1 MNLLWVRASALSSM
15 QLPARVSGALSRPQ
29 NRMSPMSLHSKMRR
43 LKALEIAWTAVNSAL
58 VALPI
63 GAILLHVYGPDIR
76 ASVTVGM
83 RAAIVGKFVTV
94 FEQAIFTVLSCIV
107 VCILS
112 VLRGFHKRRGFG
124 ILLWPALAILCLS
137 MLLDNKMGTVGADS
151 LTEILSTNLREA
163 TAYVIQA
170 LSTMNIS
177 GKQLTVA
184 LSPAALYGFLALLG
198 RISGLRPKLTCLV
211 FSLAVSA
218 GALVVLFSR
227 ETLCLVSAYR
237 DTQLIQQRLILA
249 TRTELT
255 HFTRQRSGPRLVVY
269 IGESTNRELYRAL
282 AARIETR
289 PFSDN
294 VIPFEQVI
302 SPHSHT
308 TPSLLRDLSI
318 SDDPFLDQLKYDTEL
333 FRPNLVSILNHE
345 GISTDW
351 YSNQASDEWTAK
363 LFGSQAG
370 RQYFGTQA
378 RRSSFTGYPKP
389 DSEWLPRLLHAV
401 HASQPTALFFH
412 SYAGHFPYCENL
424 PTGSPAVPPDPRT
437 TLPFTAGFGDLPIF
451 NRQRHLDDINCY
463 DRALDY
469 IAANLD
475 SVMQE
480 MWTVAE
486 PMVLVY
492 FSDHGE
498 DVLDGTGHESGSP
511 SSRKIEV
518 PLVVFF
524 NAAARNQYGRE
535 FEAARANRDTRYSLA
550 WISDSLVDISGLV
563 YKRNLLSIFHRLDQT
578 PDRYSS
584 LRVYH
589 GQRSVI
595 VVDGDREA
603 RGIAALAEI
612 DLYEKRRLIHSLPGE
627 LQNRICAHR
636 ADSWMKFN
644 EASQVF
650 PCIEIDLVLDT
661 TAQRVYVFHPPKANN
676 YLTLKDLISH
686 QSASWSKLWLDT
698 KNLDKSNADF
708 YLQYLNQLFASAN
721 RSGILIETSLGAYDD
736 TQLRGR
742 LAAFRNSGYGLSY
755 YLPTQDGI
763 RCSQSPAAPGCAE
776 FTDHVAAIISSL
788 PYNSLSFDVRA
799 KHCAKAIQG
808 RRNIQLN
815 TWDANLKQVGEIDLE
830 LLREVNMYLVPY
842 HTRFD
847 Y

>member
-1 MNLLWVRASALSSM
+1 MNLHWVRASSFPST
-15 QLPARVSGALSRPQ
+15 QLTATLSGALTGPQ
-29 NRMSPMSLHSKMRR
+29 NRTSPVSLHSKTRR
-43 LKALEIAWTAVNSAL
+43 PKALETAWTAANCAL

-83 RAAIVGKFVTV
+83 RAAIVSKLVTV
-94 FEQAIFTVLSCIV
+94 FEQAIYTVLSCIV
-107 VCILS
+107 VCALS
-112 VLRGFHKRRGFG
+112 VLRGFHKRCGYGF
-124 ILLWPALAILCLS
+124 LLWPALAILCLS

-163 TAYVIQA
+163 AAYVLQT
-170 LSTMNIS
+170 LSTINIS
-177 GKQLTVA
+177 GKQLAVA
-184 LSPAALYGFLALLG
+184 LSPAAFYGFLALLG
-198 RISGLRPKLTCLV
+198 RVSGLRPKLTCLV

-227 ETLCLVSAYR
+227 ETLYMVSAYR
-237 DTQLIQQRLILA
+237 DTQVIQQRLIQA
-249 TRTELT
+249 TRTELN

-282 AARIETR
+282 NARIETR
-289 PFSDN
+289 SFKDN
-294 VIPFEQVI
+294 VVLFEQVI

-308 TPSLLRDLSI
+308 TSSLLRDLSI
-318 SDDPFLDQLKYDTEL
+318 SDDPFLDQLTYDTEL
-333 FRPNLVSILNHE
+333 FRPNLLSILNHE
-345 GISTDW
+345 GVSTEW
-351 YSNQASDEWTAK
+351 YSNQASDEWTAR

-370 RQYFGTQA
+370 RQYFRPQA
-378 RRSSFTGYPKP
+378 RRSSFTGYHKP

-401 HASQPTALFFH
+401 HASQPATLFFH

-424 PTGSPAVPPDPRT
+424 PAGSPTVPPDIRT
-437 TLPFTAGFGDLPIF
+437 TLPFTAAFGDLPIF
-451 NRQRHLDDINCY
+451 NRQRHREDINCY

-511 SSRKIEV
+511 SYRKIEV

-524 NAAARNQYGRE
+524 NAAARNQYERE

-595 VVDGDREA
+595 AVDGDREA
-603 RGIAALAEI
+603 RGIAALTKI
-612 DLYEKRRLIHSLPGE
+612 DLYDKRRLIHSLSGE

-644 EASQVF
+644 EALQVF
-650 PCIEIDLVLDT
+650 PCIELDLVLDT
-661 TAQRVYVFHPPKANN
+661 SAQQVYVFHPPKANN

-686 QSASWSKLWLDT
+686 QSASRSKLWLDT

-708 YLQYLNQLFASAN
+708 YLQYLNQLFAPAN
-721 RSGILIETSLGAYDD
+721 RSGILIETSLGTYDD
-736 TQLRGR
+736 TLLRSV
-742 LAAFRNSGYGLSY
+742 LATFRNSGYGLSY
-755 YLPTQDGI
+755 YLPTEDGI
-763 RCSQSPAAPGCAE
+763 RCSQSPAAHGCAE
-776 FTDHVAAIISSL
+776 FTDHVVAIISSL

-799 KHCAKAIQG
+799 KRCAKAIQSQ
-808 RRNIQLN
+808 RNIQLN
-815 TWDANLKQVGEIDLE
+815 TWDADLRQVDKIDFE
-830 LLREVNMYLVPY
+830 LLREVNMYLLPY

>member
-1 MNLLWVRASALSSM
+1 MNLHWVRASSFPTT
-15 QLPARVSGALSRPQ
+15 QLTATVCGAPAGAHDHTRPV
-29 NRMSPMSLHSKMRR
+29 SLHSKTRR
-43 LKALEIAWTAVNSAL
+43 LKTLGIAWMAVNCAL

-63 GAILLHVYGPDIR
+63 GAILLHIYSPDIK

-83 RAAIVGKFVTV
+83 RAAIVSKIVTV
-94 FEQAIFTVLSCIV
+94 FEQAIYTVLSCIV
-107 VCILS
+107 VCTLC
-112 VLRGFHKRRGFG
+112 VLRGFHKTRRYG
-124 ILLWPALAILCLS
+124 ILLWPALVILCLS
-137 MLLDNKMGTVGADS
+137 ILLDNKLGTVGADS
-151 LTEILSTNLREA
+151 LAEILSTNLREA
-163 TAYVIQA
+163 AAYVVQA
-170 LSTMNIS
+170 LSTTNIS
-177 GKQLTVA
+177 GKQLAVA

-198 RISGLRPKLTCLV
+198 TISGLRPKPACLF

-218 GALVVLFSR
+218 GALVVFFSR
-227 ETLCLVSAYR
+227 ETSCLMSAYR
-237 DTQLIQQRLILA
+237 DTQLIQQRLTQA
-249 TRTELT
+249 TRSELN
-255 HFTRQRSGPRLVVY
+255 HFTRQRSGPRLFVY

-289 PFSDN
+289 PFKDN
-294 VIPFEQVI
+294 AVFFEQVI

-333 FRPNLVSILNHE
+333 FRPNLLSILSHE
-345 GISTDW
+345 GISTEW
-351 YSNQASDEWTAK
+351 YSNQASDEWTAR

-370 RQYFGTQA
+370 KQYFRTHA
-378 RRSSFTGYPKP
+378 RRSSFTGYHKP
-389 DSEWLPRLLHAV
+389 DSEWLPRLLQAV
-401 HASQPTALFFH
+401 HASQPATLFFH

-424 PTGSPAVPPDPRT
+424 PMGSPAVPPDLTT
-437 TLPFTAGFGDLPIF
+437 TLPFTAAFGDLPIF
-451 NRQRHLDDINCY
+451 NRQRHREDINCY

-480 MWTVAE
+480 MWTLAE

-511 SSRKIEV
+511 SYRKIEV

-535 FEAARANRDTRYSLA
+535 FEAAKANRSTRYSLA
-550 WISDSLVDISGLV
+550 WISDSLADISGLEIG
-563 YKRNLLSIFHRLDQT
+563 RALLSIFHRLDHT

-584 LRVYH
+584 LLVYH

-595 VVDGDREA
+595 AVDGDREA

-612 DLYEKRRLIHSLPGE
+612 DRYEKRRLIHSLPGE
-627 LQNRICAHR
+627 SQDRICAHR

-644 EASQVF
+644 EALQVF

-661 TAQRVYVFHPPKANN
+661 SAQQVYVFHPPKANN

-698 KNLDKSNADF
+698 KNLDKSNAEF
-708 YLQYLNQLFASAN
+708 YLQYLNQEFAPAK
-721 RSGILIETSLGAYDD
+721 RPGILIETSLGAYDD
-736 TQLRGR
+736 AQLRSL
-742 LAAFRNSGYGLSY
+742 LANFRNSGYGLSY
-755 YLPTQDGI
+755 YLPTEDGI
-763 RCSQSPAAPGCAE
+763 RCSQSPAGPGCAE
-776 FTDHVAAIISSL
+776 FTDHVVAIISSL

-799 KHCAKAIQG
+799 KRCAKAIQS

-815 TWDANLKQVGEIDLE
+815 TWDANLKQAGEIDLE
-830 LLREVNMYLVPY
+830 LLREVNMYLLPY